1 MYAKATTKQG
11 MYLNRNNR
19 SFIIISRNH
28 EGYDMFASVSMFNA
42 IVYGNILTVL
52 ISCGNHYGP
61 TYTGIIAKKRPR
73 YCEYYVSPCNNDNGR
88 ISGDLC

>member
-1 MYAKATTKQG
+1 MYMYAKATTKQG

-42 IVYGNILTVL
+42 IAYGNILT
-52 ISCGNHYGP
+52 P
-61 TYTGIIAKKRPR
+61 F
-73 YCEYYVSPCNNDNGR
+73 
-88 ISGDLC
+88 